1 MQARCA
7 VLVAAAML
15 LGAPACTPSAHTARG
30 SPTPRAPLPTG
41 FRREEPPHKHV
52 VSISLDGVAADS
64 YVTVLVRMRDLSPE
78 QRAQVATYLQ
88 QRPVGETCDCDAS
101 PPDDD
106 TVIITDVRSNLECSL
121 PDLFHPH

>member
-41 FRREEPPHKHV
+41 FRREEPPHKHL
-52 VSISLDGVAADS
+52 VSISLDGVAADR

-78 QRAQVATYLQ
+78 QRAQVATYVQ
-88 QRPVGETCDCDAS
+88 QRPVGETCDCVAS
-101 PPDDD
+101 PLDDD
-106 TVIITDVRSNLECSL
+106 TVIITDVRSKLECLL
-121 PDLFHPH
+121 PDLFRPR

>member
-7 VLVAAAML
+7 VLVAAATL

-30 SPTPRAPLPTG
+30 SSSPRAPLPTG
-41 FRREEPPHKHV
+41 FRREEPPHRHV

-64 YVTVLVRMRDLSPE
+64 TVTVLVRMRDLSPE

-88 QRPVGETCDCDAS
+88 QRPVGETCDCDTS

-106 TVIITDVRSNLECSL
+106 TVIITDVRSKLECSL
-121 PDLFHPH
+121 PDLFRPR